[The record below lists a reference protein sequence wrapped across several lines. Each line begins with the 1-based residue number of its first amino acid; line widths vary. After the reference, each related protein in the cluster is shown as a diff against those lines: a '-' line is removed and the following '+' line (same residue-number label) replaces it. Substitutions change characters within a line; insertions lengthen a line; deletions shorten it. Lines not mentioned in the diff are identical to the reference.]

1 MVTLIYALRALTTL
15 LCAVLL
21 LWQYARAKQSLLF
34 WSGLCFCGLALSN
47 VLMFIDLVILPTS
60 VDLFTWRL
68 GTAIVGMAFL
78 LYAFIWK
85 RC

>member
-1 MVTLIYALRALTTL
+1 VIPVLYALRALTTL

-21 LWQYARAKQSLLF
+21 LLQYKRARQSLLL

-47 VLMFIDLVILPTS
+47 VLMFIDLVILPVS
-60 VDLFTWRL
+60 IDLFTWRL

-78 LYAFIWK
+78 LYGFIWK